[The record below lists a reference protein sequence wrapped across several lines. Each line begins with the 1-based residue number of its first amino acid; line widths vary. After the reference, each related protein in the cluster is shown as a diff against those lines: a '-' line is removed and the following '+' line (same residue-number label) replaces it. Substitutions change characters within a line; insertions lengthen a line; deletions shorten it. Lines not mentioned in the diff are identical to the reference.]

1 MKSVIIKRSV
11 NTNVFTQ
18 RRREIREKN
27 SFAALRLCV
36 RCVHTTID
44 QYIST
49 MKRLG
54 TVFLLLIVL
63 LALMPGAVQAAPIQ
77 TEDPALVL
85 LDQEQAGV
93 NYDPENKSWFFY
105 GVPVEYV
112 RYEMPGVS
120 VDLMRILFR
129 SQEGGYKQV
138 WVAAGMD
145 ILSRPT
151 YLSRGEWSTVEQ
163 RNQSVRLRETLL
175 RIYVSETEGVLHP
188 QIDPEGIRWDNCVS
202 GNVCEYGELFDTVHN
217 DLSNR
222 FIVSEDAPGWY
233 PWGFLYWDV
242 EIVNRASH
250 TMADP
255 TAFGSV
261 PK

>member
-1 MKSVIIKRSV
+1 
-11 NTNVFTQ
+11 
-18 RRREIREKN
+18 
-27 SFAALRLCV
+27 
-36 RCVHTTID
+36 
-44 QYIST
+44 

-54 TVFLLLIVL
+54 TVILLLIVL

-93 NYDPENKSWFFY
+93 SYDPENKSWFFY
-105 GVPVEYV
+105 GVPVEYL
-112 RYEMPGVS
+112 RYEMPGVG

-138 WVAAGMD
+138 WVTAGMA
-145 ILSRPT
+145 LTGTPV
-151 YLSRGEWSTVEQ
+151 YLSRGDWQDTRQMQQTVC
-163 RNQSVRLRETLL
+163 LRETLL

-188 QIDPEGIRWDNCVS
+188 QIDPEGIHWDNCVS
-202 GNVCEYGELFDTVHN
+202 GNVCEYGELFDTVHH

-222 FIVSEDAPGWY
+222 FIQFEDAPGWY

-250 TMADP
+250 TVAYH

>member
-1 MKSVIIKRSV
+1 M
-11 NTNVFTQ
+11 
-18 RRREIREKN
+18 
-27 SFAALRLCV
+27 
-36 RCVHTTID
+36 
-44 QYIST
+44 
-49 MKRLG
+49 
-54 TVFLLLIVL
+54 LLIVL

-112 RYEMPGVS
+112 RYEMPGVG

-188 QIDPEGIRWDNCVS
+188 QIDPGGIRWDNCVS
-202 GNVCEYGELFDTVHN
+202 GNVCEYGELFDTVHH
-217 DLSNR
+217 DLSNL
-222 FIVSEDAPGWY
+222 FIETETAPGWY

-250 TMADP
+250 TVAYH